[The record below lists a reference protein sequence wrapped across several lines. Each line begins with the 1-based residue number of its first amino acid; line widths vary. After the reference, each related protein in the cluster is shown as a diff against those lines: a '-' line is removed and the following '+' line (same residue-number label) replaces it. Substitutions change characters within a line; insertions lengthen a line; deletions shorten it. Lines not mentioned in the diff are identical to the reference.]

1 MPLHVH
7 LHVDVHSICS
17 SYSGTQPVHT
27 HQLNDIHAWTT
38 DFRDTTLADN
48 ETVLF
53 DVLAGDFNLDNSSDG
68 KRMNHDVVT
77 SEVAKCWTSMTI
89 RCRTIVV
96 LEASFSV
103 FFMLVH
109 GYFVHNILRLVL

>member
-48 ETVLF
+48 EIVLF

-68 KRMNHDVVT
+68 KRMFSDAVT
-77 SEVAKCWTSMTI
+77 S
-89 RCRTIVV
+89 
-96 LEASFSV
+96 
-103 FFMLVH
+103 
-109 GYFVHNILRLVL
+109 